1 MDLFQYER
9 KVRVYNIAKQICNV
23 FSKFLG
29 VKETVPQL
37 KKHLKEEVEELLS
50 AKNKKEMAFECAD
63 VIILCMRILIV
74 SGYKDPLAI
83 IDKKGKIVL
92 NRLERGR
99 PPRKKEPEAEVLHT
113 TAEAICEIQKNPD
126 TEFEQNSVF
135 GVVVLKRS
143 RNGGIVMTQK
153 DSRFE
158 LVDFRFPVSEKKSWK
173 KTK

>member
-37 KKHLKEEVEELLS
+37 KKHLKEEVGELLS

-74 SGYKDPLAI
+74 SGQKDPLAI
-83 IDKKGKIVL
+83 IDEKCKIVL
-92 NRLERGR
+92 NRLEKAVGIQMRTPGLDGR
-99 PPRKKEPEAEVLHT
+99 EAYRLAKQEL
-113 TAEAICEIQKNPD
+113 EY
-126 TEFEQNSVF
+126 
-135 GVVVLKRS
+135 G
-143 RNGGIVMTQK
+143 K
-153 DSRFE
+153 DN
-158 LVDFRFPVSEKKSWK
+158 
-173 KTK
+173 

>member
-1 MDLFQYER
+1 MRSMDLFQYER

-74 SGYKDPLAI
+74 SGYKAPLAI

-92 NRLERGR
+92 NLLE
-99 PPRKKEPEAEVLHT
+99 K
-113 TAEAICEIQKNPD
+113 AIEIQIRTPGLDGLEAYRLAKQ
-126 TEFEQNSVF
+126 ELEH
-135 GVVVLKRS
+135 G
-143 RNGGIVMTQK
+143 K
-153 DSRFE
+153 DN
-158 LVDFRFPVSEKKSWK
+158 
-173 KTK
+173 

>member
-37 KKHLKEEVEELLS
+37 KKHLEEEVEELLS
-50 AKNKKEMAFECAD
+50 VKNKKEMAFECAD

-83 IDKKGKIVL
+83 IDKKVRLSI
-92 NRLERGR
+92 NRLEKAVGS
-99 PPRKKEPEAEVLHT
+99 K
-113 TAEAICEIQKNPD
+113 
-126 TEFEQNSVF
+126 
-135 GVVVLKRS
+135 
-143 RNGGIVMTQK
+143 
-153 DSRFE
+153 
-158 LVDFRFPVSEKKSWK
+158 
-173 KTK
+173 

>member
-29 VKETVPQL
+29 VNETVPQL

-92 NRLERGR
+92 NRLEKAVGIQMRTPGWIDFMDIELANMGDPKDIAAIGDGKVFAQSAAQWMNKAANWLR
-99 PPRKKEPEAEVLHT
+99 ICRKK
-113 TAEAICEIQKNPD
+113 K
-126 TEFEQNSVF
+126 
-135 GVVVLKRS
+135 
-143 RNGGIVMTQK
+143 
-153 DSRFE
+153 
-158 LVDFRFPVSEKKSWK
+158 
-173 KTK
+173 

>member
-1 MDLFQYER
+1 MRSMDLFQYER

-37 KKHLKEEVEELLS
+37 KKHLEEEVEELLS

-74 SGYKDPLAI
+74 SGYKDPLDI

-92 NRLERGR
+92 NRLEKAVGIQMRTPGLDGR
-99 PPRKKEPEAEVLHT
+99 EAYRLAKQEL
-113 TAEAICEIQKNPD
+113 EY
-126 TEFEQNSVF
+126 
-135 GVVVLKRS
+135 G
-143 RNGGIVMTQK
+143 K
-153 DSRFE
+153 DN
-158 LVDFRFPVSEKKSWK
+158 
-173 KTK
+173 

>member
-1 MDLFQYER
+1 MEQRKPTKRQVKPRKSFPVGKTKGEQIMPSMDLFQYER

-74 SGYKDPLAI
+74 SGQKDPLAI
-83 IDKKGKIVL
+83 IDEKGKIVL
-92 NRLERGR
+92 NRLEKAVGIQMRTPGLDGR
-99 PPRKKEPEAEVLHT
+99 EAYRLAKQEL
-113 TAEAICEIQKNPD
+113 EY
-126 TEFEQNSVF
+126 
-135 GVVVLKRS
+135 G
-143 RNGGIVMTQK
+143 K
-153 DSRFE
+153 DN
-158 LVDFRFPVSEKKSWK
+158 
-173 KTK
+173 

>member
-1 MDLFQYER
+1 MRSMDLFQYER
-9 KVRVYNIAKQICNV
+9 KVRVYNIAKQICNI

-29 VKETVPQL
+29 VKETAPQI

-92 NRLERGR
+92 NRLE
-99 PPRKKEPEAEVLHT
+99 KAV
-113 TAEAICEIQKNPD
+113 EIQIRTPGLDGREAYRLAKQ
-126 TEFEQNSVF
+126 ELEH
-135 GVVVLKRS
+135 G
-143 RNGGIVMTQK
+143 K
-153 DSRFE
+153 DN
-158 LVDFRFPVSEKKSWK
+158 
-173 KTK
+173 